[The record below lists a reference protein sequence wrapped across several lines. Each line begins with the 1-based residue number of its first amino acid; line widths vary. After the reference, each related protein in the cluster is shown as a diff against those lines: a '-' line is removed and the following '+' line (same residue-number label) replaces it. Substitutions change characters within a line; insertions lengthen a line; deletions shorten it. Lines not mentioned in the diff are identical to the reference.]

1 MRFAFAKKEERERT
15 RTIVEREETPTRFV
29 FVINPVFV
37 KNTREI
43 PFWSVFGFISRLFP
57 HGATFCCFFS
67 HCRGVRFCS
76 AGPMPMIAAQRQR
89 RARPWATGGS
99 DRRVEAGAGAG
110 RSA

>member
-15 RTIVEREETPTRFV
+15 RTEREETPRTFRFCHQSRFCEKHTRDPILERFRFYFKTLSARRDV
-29 FVINPVFV
+29 
-37 KNTREI
+37 
-43 PFWSVFGFISRLFP
+43 LF
-57 HGATFCCFFS
+57 FFLTL
-67 HCRGVRFCS
+67 RGVRFCWT
-76 AGPMPMIAAQRQR
+76 GPMPMIAARRQR